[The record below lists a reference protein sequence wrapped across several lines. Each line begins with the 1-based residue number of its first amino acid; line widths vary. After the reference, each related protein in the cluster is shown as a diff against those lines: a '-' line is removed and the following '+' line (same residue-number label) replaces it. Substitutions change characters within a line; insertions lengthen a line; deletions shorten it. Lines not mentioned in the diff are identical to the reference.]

1 MQIKIHITL
10 HGDEIT
16 YFEMDRLYAYVKH
29 IQQADYVRRNSL
41 LIKVQVQNRLFTKTW
56 LTRTEIKIKI
66 LLISFLMYVIFLVTP
81 VLLLPKLGF

>member
-56 LTRTEIKIKI
+56 LTRTEI

>member
-1 MQIKIHITL
+1 MQIKIGITL

-56 LTRTEIKIKI
+56 LTRTEI
-66 LLISFLMYVIFLVTP
+66 LLISFLMYDIFLVTP
-81 VLLLPKLGF
+81 VLLLPKLGL